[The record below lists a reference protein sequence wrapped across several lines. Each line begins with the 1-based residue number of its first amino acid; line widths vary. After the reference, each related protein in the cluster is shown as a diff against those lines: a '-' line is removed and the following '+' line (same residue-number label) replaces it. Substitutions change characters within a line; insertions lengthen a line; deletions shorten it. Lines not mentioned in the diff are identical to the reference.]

1 MMFKLIFKLV
11 VHDFEKSIFPK
22 LTCKIINHNSA
33 NIIFNCNHQS
43 LIVGLQ
49 N

>member
-1 MMFKLIFKLV
+1 MIFKLILELV
-11 VHDFEKSIFPK
+11 VHGFEKSIFPK
-22 LTCKIINHNSA
+22 LTCKIINHNNA
-33 NIIFNCNHQS
+33 NIIFNYNHKS